1 MNLIILYE
9 NDFLSENLVTISGRR
24 FEHIINFYKPKIGQK
39 LSVGLLGSKM
49 GFGSV
54 TEIFSSSIKLYV
66 ELISEPPIKLPVK
79 LILSLPRPKSFKK
92 AIHAAVTLG
101 VKEIYIIE
109 SWKVEK
115 SFWKS
120 PVLESNALHEEL
132 ILALEQAKDTILPKI
147 YFKKLFKPFIED
159 ELPLIKADKKFVA
172 HPYNSRR
179 VSEKIKEES
188 IIAIGP
194 EGGFTEYEISKF
206 KNVGFETLTIGE
218 RILRVEFAIPTF
230 ISSLF
235 L

>member
-9 NDFLSENLVTISGRR
+9 NDFLSDNVVTLSGRR

-39 LSVGLLGSKM
+39 LSVGLLNAKM
-49 GFGSV
+49 GIGIV
-54 TEIFSSSIKLYV
+54 AEILSATIKLNV
-66 ELISEPPIKLPVK
+66 ELTYDPPIKLPVT

-92 AIHAAVTLG
+92 AVHAAVTLG
-101 VKEIYIIE
+101 IKEIYIIE

-120 PVLESNALHEEL
+120 PALQEKALNEEL

-147 YFKKLFKPFIED
+147 HFKKLFKPFIED
-159 ELPLIKADKKFVA
+159 EISSLDIDKKFVA
-172 HPYNSRR
+172 HPYNSK
-179 VSEKIKEES
+179 VIDGKIREES

-206 KNVGFETLTIGE
+206 KEVGFETLTLGE

-230 ISSLF
+230 IGSLF